1 MKLIAGIDIGNSTT
15 EVALAQ
21 VDEKNGI
28 VFISSSIT
36 ETTGTKGTIE
46 NVKGVIT
53 GLNKALDKVGKSL
66 NDIDHIRINEAAPVI
81 GDTAMETIT
90 ETIITESTMIGHNPD
105 TPGGEGL
112 GIGITISLEEMENE
126 KIKNEPYI
134 VIVNDEIDYEK
145 AAKLINKYID
155 NISGAIV
162 QRDEAVLIQNR
173 IDKLIPIVDEVKYIE
188 KIPSGMK
195 AAIEV
200 APVGKTIG
208 TISNPYGIANIF
220 SLTPEETRNI
230 IPVAKSLVGNRS
242 AVVIRT
248 PKGDVKEK
256 VIPAG
261 SIIIYDSSG
270 NRSVVDIDKGAEEI
284 MNVVNSIKTVENI
297 EGEIGSN
304 VGGMLN
310 NMKNELSQT
319 TGQSIGNIQIKDI
332 LAIDTFLPVTVK
344 GALAGEVAMEKAV
357 GIAAMVQAEKLPM
370 EKIAIELEKKLKIKT
385 VVAGVEAVMAT
396 LGAWTTPGCRL
407 PLAILDLGGGSTDA
421 ALLDESGKV
430 ASIHLA
436 GAGGFITMMIDSELG
451 LNNIS
456 LAEDIKRYNLAKVE
470 SLFQMRLENGEIL
483 FFDEPLEPR
492 LFGRVVVCR
501 EDEYIPIESD
511 YSMER
516 IVEIRRRVKKRVFV
530 NNAIRALKKIAPL
543 EEMRNIPN
551 VVMVGGSALD
561 FEIPEMVMEELSNYN
576 IVAGKGEIRRVEGP
590 RNAVATGLIMSGV
603 GSL

>member
-1 MKLIAGIDIGNSTT
+1 MKLIAGVDIGNSTT
-15 EVALAQ
+15 EVALAEIDKDN
-21 VDEKNGI
+21 VTR
-28 VFISSSIT
+28 FISSSIT
-36 ETTGTKGTIE
+36 ETTGTKGTVQ

-53 GLNKALDKVGKSL
+53 GLNKALDNVGKSL
-66 NDIDHIRINEAAPVI
+66 VDIDHIRINEAAPVI

-112 GIGITISLEEMENE
+112 GIGTTISLEDLENNIVE
-126 KIKNEPYI
+126 DENYI
-134 VIVNDEIDYEK
+134 VIVNSEIDFET
-145 AAKLINKYID
+145 AAKLINRYID
-155 NISGAIV
+155 NITGAIV

-173 IDKLIPIVDEVKYIE
+173 IDKVIPIVDEVMYID
-188 KIPSGMK
+188 KIPTGMK
-195 AAIEV
+195 SAVEV
-200 APVGKTIG
+200 GPVGKTIK
-208 TISNPYGIANIF
+208 TLSNPYGIANIF

-261 SIIIYDSSG
+261 SITIYGNSG
-270 NRSVVDIDKGAEEI
+270 ERKVVDIDKGAEEI
-284 MNVVNSIKTVENI
+284 MNVVNSIENVRNI
-297 EGEIGSN
+297 EGETGSN

-310 NMKNELSQT
+310 NMKSELSLT
-319 TGQSIGNIQIKDI
+319 TGQSMRDIQIKDI

-370 EKIAIELEKKLKIKT
+370 EKIAVELENKLHINT

-421 ALLDESGKV
+421 ALLDEKGKV
-430 ASIHLA
+430 TSTHLA

-470 SLFQMRLENGEIL
+470 SLFHMRLENGEIL
-483 FFDEPLEPR
+483 FFDEPLEPK

-501 EDEYIPIESD
+501 DDEFVPIESSH
-511 YSMER
+511 SMER
-516 IVEIRRRVKKRVFV
+516 IVEIRRNVKKEVFV
-530 NNAIRALKKIAPL
+530 NNAVRALKKIAPL
-543 EEMRNIPN
+543 GEIRNIPN

-590 RNAVATGLIMSGV
+590 RNAVATGLVMSGV
-603 GSL
+603 GVL